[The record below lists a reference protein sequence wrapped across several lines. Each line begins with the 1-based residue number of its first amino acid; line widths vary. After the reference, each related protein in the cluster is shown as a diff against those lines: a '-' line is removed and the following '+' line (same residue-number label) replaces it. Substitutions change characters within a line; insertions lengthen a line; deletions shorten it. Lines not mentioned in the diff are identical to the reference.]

1 MNEHPR
7 AQRERLA
14 YIDFAAYFLGRFRRS
29 DVVDRFGV
37 GPAAATRDIALYRDL
52 APGNLELSTS
62 DKAYRSTPVF
72 SPLFEHQV
80 ERVLSALTRG
90 FGEGL
95 SGAGSSIVRSEV
107 PYELAAP
114 SLEVL
119 APISR
124 AIHLGKAVRLRYY
137 SVTSGQSERTLV
149 PLALAS
155 NGARWHTRAFDRKSG
170 EFRDFVLNRIESP
183 EVLEDSVVLPKETAE
198 NDIEWG
204 RILELKLVVHPQHPR
219 PEVAARDY
227 PIKDGVLK
235 VRVREAVAGY
245 VMRQWAVDC
254 SPDHSLDAKEF
265 ALWLPD
271 SLSLYGSSSARL
283 APGYVHPHRVVRASG
298 VPA

>member
-1 MNEHPR
+1 MGELPR
-7 AQRERLA
+7 AQQERLA
-14 YIDFAAYFLGRFRRS
+14 YIDFAAYFLGRFRRA
-29 DVVDRFGV
+29 DVVERFGV
-37 GPAAATRDIALYRDL
+37 GPAAATRDIALYREL
-52 APGNLELSTS
+52 APTNLELSTTE
-62 DKAYRSTPVF
+62 KAYRCTPAF

-90 FGEGL
+90 FGEGV
-95 SGAGSSIVRSEV
+95 SGTGSALVRSEV
-107 PYELAAP
+107 PRELVTP

-124 AIHLGKAVRLRYY
+124 AIHLGKAVRLRYH

-183 EVLEDSVVLPKETAE
+183 EVLEDSSVSPEERAE
-198 NDIEWG
+198 NDIEWS
-204 RILELKLVVHPQHPR
+204 RVLELKLVVHPQHPR
-219 PEVAARDY
+219 PEVVARDY
-227 PIKDGVLK
+227 PMKDGVLK

-254 SPDHSLDAKEF
+254 SADHSLDAKEF

-271 SLSLYGSSSARL
+271 SLSLYGSSSANL
-283 APGYVHPHRVVRASG
+283 APGYASPLRSRG
-298 VPA
+298 TNKVSR